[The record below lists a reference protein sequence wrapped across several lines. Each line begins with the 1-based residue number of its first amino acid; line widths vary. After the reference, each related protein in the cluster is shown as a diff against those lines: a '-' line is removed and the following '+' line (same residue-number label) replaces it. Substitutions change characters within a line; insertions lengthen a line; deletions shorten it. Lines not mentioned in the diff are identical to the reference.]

1 MRKHRSFCLPESE
14 QASRQARQEPDG
26 TTVGARDD
34 GLSGS
39 GTDGRISVERQHTS
53 DVRAGPAEGAWV
65 TEWRRRDWSRER
77 RRDLNGLGAVGGNPV
92 AATEELKPL
101 EHLGPAQQGAE

>member
-26 TTVGARDD
+26 MEVEARDD

-39 GTDGRISVERQHTS
+39 GRDG
-53 DVRAGPAEGAWV
+53 
-65 TEWRRRDWSRER
+65 
-77 RRDLNGLGAVGGNPV
+77 
-92 AATEELKPL
+92 
-101 EHLGPAQQGAE
+101 

>member
-26 TTVGARDD
+26 MEVEARDD

-39 GTDGRISVERQHTS
+39 GMDG
-53 DVRAGPAEGAWV
+53 
-65 TEWRRRDWSRER
+65 
-77 RRDLNGLGAVGGNPV
+77 
-92 AATEELKPL
+92 
-101 EHLGPAQQGAE
+101 

>member
-26 TTVGARDD
+26 MEVEARDD

-39 GTDGRISVERQHTS
+39 GTD
-53 DVRAGPAEGAWV
+53 D
-65 TEWRRRDWSRER
+65 
-77 RRDLNGLGAVGGNPV
+77 
-92 AATEELKPL
+92 
-101 EHLGPAQQGAE
+101 